1 MSLPLRARYVQ
12 TQAGTVGAGTANG
25 QATFTIQYE

>member
-1 MSLPLRARYVQ
+1 VQ
-12 TQAGTVGAGTANG
+12 TQAGTVGAGVANG